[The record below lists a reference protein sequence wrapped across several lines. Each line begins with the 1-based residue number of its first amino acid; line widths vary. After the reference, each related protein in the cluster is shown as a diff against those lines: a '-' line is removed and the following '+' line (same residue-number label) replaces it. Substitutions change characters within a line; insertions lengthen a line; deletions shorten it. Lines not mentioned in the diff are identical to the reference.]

1 MMSINRE
8 LLSDSAQSVA
18 DRAAHLLDQM
28 TLDEKLAQIVGVW
41 AVELLDEQ
49 KVFQESLAR
58 EQLAH
63 GVGHISRVGAATL
76 SDPRASAALA
86 NRIQK
91 FLLENTR
98 LGIPAIVHE
107 EACAGYMA
115 RDATTF
121 PQAIGLGAT
130 FAPDLIEAMAK
141 VIRQQMRAVGARQA
155 LAPVL
160 DVARDARWGRIEE
173 TYGEDP
179 FLTAQ
184 IGLAYV
190 RGIQGDDLREGVAA
204 TAKHFAAHALPE
216 GGMNWAPVHVGAR
229 ELREVFLTPFR
240 AVIEAGIAS
249 VMNAYHEMDGVPC
262 GASRTLLGE
271 LLRGELGFTG
281 VLSSDYFTLRT
292 LVDYHKV
299 ARDPADAARLGL
311 EAGVDVELPERD
323 CYGEPLRQALLDGRI
338 DMALVDA
345 AVERVLTLK
354 LQLGLFE
361 NPYVDE
367 DRAVEV
373 FNTPE
378 QIALTRSIA
387 QRSLVLLKNDG
398 ILPLSP
404 ALKRIAVIGASADSA
419 RLMQGDYHYPA
430 HLDHMNSV
438 NLSPDAPNPQQAA
451 RASINWDEHLP
462 QSTTV
467 LAGIRAAVS
476 ADTEVRYAFGCGVED
491 DRSGFDD
498 AIAAAAG
505 ADVAVVV
512 VGDMSG
518 LGAGCTVGESLD
530 SATLILPG
538 AQQALIEA
546 IHATGTPVVLVLMT
560 GRPYNLSW
568 VAEHLPALIQAWLP
582 AQEGGAAVAD
592 VLFGA
597 VNPSGRLPVSF
608 PRSVGQ
614 IPVFYNHKP
623 SGGRSNWQGQYID
636 LPATPLYAFGHGLSY
651 TQFSYSDLRLS
662 APQIAPTDT
671 LTVSVRVQNTG
682 QRAGEEVVQLYIAD
696 PVASVTRPVK
706 QLKGFARVAL
716 QPNEARTV
724 HFELNARHLAFYD
737 AAMRYVVEPGVIN
750 VLVGAASNDIR
761 QQASVEVVGAVMSV
775 EPVFTTPTRIE

>member
-1 MMSINRE
+1 
-8 LLSDSAQSVA
+8 
-18 DRAAHLLDQM
+18 
-28 TLDEKLAQIVGVW
+28 
-41 AVELLDEQ
+41 
-49 KVFQESLAR
+49 
-58 EQLAH
+58 
-63 GVGHISRVGAATL
+63 
-76 SDPRASAALA
+76 
-86 NRIQK
+86 
-91 FLLENTR
+91 
-98 LGIPAIVHE
+98 
-107 EACAGYMA
+107 
-115 RDATTF
+115 
-121 PQAIGLGAT
+121 
-130 FAPDLIEAMAK
+130 
-141 VIRQQMRAVGARQA
+141 
-155 LAPVL
+155 
-160 DVARDARWGRIEE
+160 VARDARWGRIEE

-179 FLTAQ
+179 FLTTQ

-204 TAKHFAAHALPE
+204 TAKHFAAHGLPE
-216 GGMNWAPVHVGAR
+216 GGMNWAPVHIGAR

-262 GASRTLLGE
+262 GASRALLVD

-311 EAGVDVELPERD
+311 EAGVDIELPERD

-354 LQLGLFE
+354 LRLGLFE

-378 QIALTRSIA
+378 QIALTRRIA

-438 NLSPDAPNPQQAA
+438 ILSPDVPSPQQAA

-476 ADTEVRYAFGCGVED
+476 ADTEVRYAFGCGVDD
-491 DRSGFDD
+491 DRSGFGD

-512 VGDMSG
+512 VGDLSG

-538 AQQALIEA
+538 AQQALVEA

-568 VAEHLPALIQAWLP
+568 AAEHLPALIQAWLP

-636 LPATPLYAFGHGLSY
+636 SPTTPLYAFGHGLSY
-651 TQFSYSDLRLS
+651 TEFAYSDLQLS
-662 APQIAPTDT
+662 SARIAPTDT
-671 LTVSVRVQNTG
+671 LTVSVKVQNTG
-682 QRAGEEVVQLYIAD
+682 QHAGEEVVQLYIAD
-696 PVASVTRPVK
+696 PISSVTRPVK

-716 QPNEARTV
+716 QPNESRIV
-724 HFELNARHLAFYD
+724 HFELDARHLAFYD
-737 AAMRYVVEPGVIN
+737 AEMRYVVEPGVIN

-761 QQASVEVVGAVMSV
+761 QQAAVEVVSAVTPV